1 MSPSE
6 QRGGSSAGRAW
17 WSVLPNWRYQIL
29 PRDTRT
35 IITCVFLGLTM
46 AVVLQITE
54 RLDLALTGGSIAI
67 VSSVV
72 VCLIWV
78 PAAAFYGLT
87 GALITAWINPVISN
101 LTASQPMAPFLFLSN
116 AAHAVP
122 VALLVW
128 LMKSRKRGLNLWQ
141 LLVIGQVGGAFDA
154 VAFGIG
160 NRVILHLP
168 WDFITVQVL
177 ILQPCYLAGSVLAYG
192 LMRRLVQ
199 ARLTPRE
206 RAGEIR
212 ADEV

>member
-1 MSPSE
+1 MS
-6 QRGGSSAGRAW
+6 SSKQAVHPF
-17 WSVLPNWRYQIL
+17 WSVLPNWGYQIL

-35 IITCVFLGLTM
+35 IITCVFLGLSM

-87 GALITAWINPVISN
+87 GALITAWINPIISN
-101 LTASQPMAPFLFLSN
+101 LTASQPMAPFLFLTN

-122 VALLVW
+122 VAVLVW
-128 LMKSRKRGLNLWQ
+128 LLKSRKQGLKLWQ
-141 LLVIGQVGGAFDA
+141 LLVIGQVGGILDA
-154 VAFGIG
+154 VVFGIG
-160 NRVILHLP
+160 NRIILHLP
-168 WDFITVQVL
+168 WEFITVQVL
-177 ILQPCYLAGSVLAYG
+177 LLQPCYFAGSVLTYG

-199 ARLTPRE
+199 ARLAPKE
-206 RAGEIR
+206 QAGKVRI
-212 ADEV
+212 DEV

>member
-1 MSPSE
+1 MAPSTH
-6 QRGGSSAGRAW
+6 GTATPAKRAW
-17 WSVLPNWRYQIL
+17 WSALPNWGYQLL

-54 RLDLALTGGSIAI
+54 RLDLAITGGSIAI

-78 PAAAFYGLT
+78 PSAAFYGLT
-87 GALITAWINPVISN
+87 GALITAWINPIISN
-101 LTASQPMAPFLFLSN
+101 LTASQPMAPFLFLTN
-116 AAHAVP
+116 ASHTVP

-128 LMKSRKRGLNLWQ
+128 LMKSHKRGFRLWQ
-141 LLVIGQVGGAFDA
+141 LIVIGQVGGIGDA
-154 VAFGIG
+154 VVFGIG

-168 WDFITVQVL
+168 WDFITFQILV
-177 ILQPCYLAGSVLAYG
+177 LQPCYFAGSLLTYG

-199 ARLTPRE
+199 ARLAPKEHAAKVRL
-206 RAGEIR
+206 
-212 ADEV
+212 DEV